1 MQTLISQ
8 NMRAT
13 AKDTNDEFALFDVPD
28 DPKLI
33 DGANENAVAH
43 IIILDNKAY
52 RSSGRDPKT
61 ILTLKAKKTPLNPM
75 LVGLGAFGVV
85 VILLLLILL
94 IRGGGGGGGRR
105 KSGSAPAPVVAGG
118 AGYGGGGY
126 SASPSQYGET
136 PAVPYTPSPDPAAAP
151 EAAAPPAPPPV
162 VASSSG
168 VIEIT
173 CPSCHMTT
181 MATPGQPSVCFS
193 CGQPI
198 PVELASAAPARPYPL
213 TGELNQAALTPPP
226 NPYAAPGQPT
236 RATIVG
242 PVGQFPI
249 LPGSE
254 VRVGRDPL
262 QCTVALTEPRISGVH
277 STLKFEASNLWVR
290 DEQSNNGTYVGGERI
305 APGAWTLVP
314 SGQALRFGPV
324 EFDVRFE
331 S

>member
-1 MQTLISQ
+1 
-8 NMRAT
+8 MRAT

-43 IIILDNKAY
+43 VIILDNKAY
-52 RSSGRDPKT
+52 RSSGRDAKT
-61 ILTLKAKKTPLNPM
+61 ILTLKAKKQPLNTM
-75 LVGLGAFGVV
+75 VIALVAFGAVV
-85 VILLLLILL
+85 LLLLLILL

-105 KSGSAPAPVVAGG
+105 KSGNAPAPVVAGG
-118 AGYGGGGY
+118 AGYGGGGGY
-126 SASPSQYGET
+126 SASPSQYGEA
-136 PAVPYTPSPDPAAAP
+136 PGVPYTPD
-151 EAAAPPAPPPV
+151 PAPPPDAPP
-162 VASSSG
+162 VAASSG
-168 VIEIT
+168 VVEIT
-173 CPSCHMTT
+173 CPSCKMTT

-198 PVELASAAPARPYPL
+198 PVESVGSARPYPL
-213 TGELNQAALTPPP
+213 TAELNQAALTPPP
-226 NPYAAPGQPT
+226 NPYAPPGQPT

-254 VRVGRDPL
+254 VRVGRDPQ

-324 EFDVRFE
+324 EFDVRLE